1 MLNSL
6 VSGLPV
12 FPASAFLSDQAK
24 TVCITGH
31 REKNVIPYSGDPLYS
46 SLTLSAVKL
55 MLFKY
60 LDAAY
65 EKGYRDF
72 ISGLATGTDLWAAQH
87 IISKKNA
94 GFPVRLIG
102 AMPYLRHAEYFPKEY
117 RRILADVEE
126 QADLLLTVC
135 TDPNAVYKRTGPCS
149 ELYRDRNYFLVDNSS
164 AVIAF
169 LSEGSFASGTG
180 QTVSYAKRKG
190 KIICR
195 FGIEDVHRIIAK
207 AGTELS
213 SVQREISFVKPDF
226 CT

>member
-12 FPASAFLSDQAK
+12 FPASAFLPDQAK

-31 REKNVIPYSGDPLYS
+31 REKNVIPYGSDPSYS
-46 SLTLSAVKL
+46 SVTISAVKL

-72 ISGLATGTDLWAAQH
+72 ISGLATGTDLWAAQY
-87 IISKKNA
+87 IISKKNKDNS
-94 GFPVRLIG
+94 VRLIG
-102 AMPYLRHAEYFPKEY
+102 AMPYLRHAEFFPQDY
-117 RRILADVEE
+117 RKILAEVEE
-126 QADLLLTVC
+126 EADLLLTVS
-135 TDPNAVYKRTGPCS
+135 TDPKITYRRTGPCS
-149 ELYRDRNYFLVDNSS
+149 ELYRNRNHFLVDSSS

-190 KIICR
+190 KKICR
-195 FGIEDVHRIIAK
+195 FGIEDVHRLIDR

-213 SVQREISFVKPDF
+213 SIKREISFLSPDF
-226 CT
+226 DT